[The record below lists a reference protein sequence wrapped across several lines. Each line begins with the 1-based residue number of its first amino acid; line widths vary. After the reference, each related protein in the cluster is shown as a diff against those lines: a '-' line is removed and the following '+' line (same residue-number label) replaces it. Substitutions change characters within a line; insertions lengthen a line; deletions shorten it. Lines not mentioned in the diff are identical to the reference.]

1 MAAVIGPG
9 DRFFVGKEFSS
20 FTELEESVNSYCSE
34 KLISIYIRTSR
45 SIDAAVRSHRIRQPT
60 VETSALL
67 KYYEIEYACIHGGK
81 NYTSRGKGK
90 RSCR

>member
-1 MAAVIGPG
+1 MAAVIEPAG
-9 DRFFVGKEFSS
+9 RFFVGKEFPSYN
-20 FTELEESVNSYCSE
+20 ELEESINTYCDE

-45 SIDAAVRSHRIRQPT
+45 TIDAAVRSHRIKEPT
-60 VETSALL
+60 VEISNLL

-81 NYTSRGKGK
+81 KYTSRGKGK